1 MKIQLVRDVKPPS
14 RGTSRSAGVDFYVP
28 NNFEKKVLY
37 KGDSVFI
44 PSGVRV
50 QVPDGYAFIAH
61 NKSGIATKFG
71 LVVGACVVDEDYE
84 GEIHLHVIKAT
95 NIPDYVMIEP
105 GMKIIQLLLL
115 PVYYAPI
122 EIVNEL
128 PERNTERGTGGFGST
143 GIY

>member
-1 MKIQLVRDVKPPS
+1 
-14 RGTSRSAGVDFYVP
+14 VDFYVP